1 MNPNLTPMTSFRK
14 DINGLRAWAVIAVI
28 LFHFSLIGLPG
39 GFVGVDV
46 FFVVSGYLMT
56 TIIVGGHEKGIFFIW
71 KFYVARVR
79 RILPA
84 LLVLI
89 AVLLTLGWNWLPTPD
104 YQTLGAQS
112 AYSMTFLSNISYW
125 HSTGYF
131 DAAAEEKWLLHT
143 WSLAVEAQ
151 FYLTYP
157 LLITLFWK
165 FCKSVKGVS
174 YGILFVFSLSLIFNF
189 IAINTDPAGA
199 FYLLPTRAWELSAG
213 GLVYIMSRQRSASKI
228 TKKTLLCLGWILVLC
243 SFFIIDKE
251 FLWPSYWT
259 FLPVLG
265 ASLIIFAEDQDCML
279 TNNAVAQWLGD
290 RSYSLYLWHWPI
302 VVFLYFASIQN
313 KWIWVVGAFSLSV
326 VLANISYKFVEVP
339 TRKYLARYSILK
351 EVIVIGV
358 VTSILIITA
367 VSVKLIT
374 FPGRIQPDIELA
386 ALGALDK
393 DPRREEC
400 LRSEKYCDYGT
411 GKTGVIMIGD
421 SHSGSLI
428 NALKFSAQ
436 KHNLGVHFKGRDG
449 CSPYMGLI
457 PYLPNAAARSDYQ
470 KCKDYNLNVRNSLN
484 DQAGLPLIIVD
495 RSNSKFLGSNE
506 GYVSD
511 DKLNSILTNKNLN
524 RQAVINNLCSFSK
537 DREVYVVR
545 PIPEIGIHV
554 PNTLSRNILFG
565 RNSDDIKIKLTDYYQ
580 RSSYVWALQDVAAEQ
595 CGVKILN
602 PLPYLCDDQY
612 CYGSI
617 NGHSLYF
624 DDDHLSEYGGKLL
637 IPMFNQIFK

>member
-1 MNPNLTPMTSFRK
+1 MNVHLSPMATFRK
-14 DINGLRAWAVIAVI
+14 DINGLRAWAVIAVL

-46 FFVVSGYLMT
+46 FFVISGYLMT
-56 TIIVGGHEKGIFFIW
+56 TIIVGGYENGIFSIW
-71 KFYVARVR
+71 KFYIARVR
-79 RILPA
+79 RMLPA

-89 AVLLTLGWNWLPTPD
+89 AVLLTLGWIWLPTPD

-125 HSTGYF
+125 RSTGYF
-131 DAAAEEKWLLHT
+131 DNAAEEKWLLHT

-165 FCKSVKGVS
+165 FWNSVKGVS
-174 YGILFVFSLSLIFNF
+174 YGILFVFILSLIFNF
-189 IAINTDPAGA
+189 IAINLDPAGA
-199 FYLLPTRAWELSAG
+199 FYLLPARAWELSAG
-213 GLVYIMSRQRSASKI
+213 GLVYILSRQRDVSKI
-228 TKKTLLCLGWILVLC
+228 SKRTVLWLGWILVLF

-265 ASLIIFAEDQDCML
+265 ASLIIFAADQDCSL
-279 TNNAVAQWLGD
+279 TNNGVAQWLGD
-290 RSYSLYLWHWPI
+290 RSYSLYLWHWPLA
-302 VVFLYFASIQN
+302 VVLYFSSIQN
-313 KWIWVVGAFSLSV
+313 KWVWVVGVFSLSI
-326 VLANISYKFVEVP
+326 VLAHISYKFVEVP
-339 TRKYLARYSILK
+339 TRKHLARYSTLK
-351 EVIVIGV
+351 EVLIIGLI
-358 VTSILIITA
+358 TSILIITA
-367 VSVKLIT
+367 VSVRLLS
-374 FPGRIQPDIELA
+374 FPGRIQSDIELA

-400 LRSEKYCDYGT
+400 LRSAKYCDYGA

-428 NALKFSAQ
+428 NALKLSGQ
-436 KHNLGVHFKGRDG
+436 KHDLGVLFKGRDG
-449 CSPYMGLI
+449 CTPYMGLI

-470 KCKDYNLNVRNSLN
+470 KCNNYNLRVRESLN
-484 DQAGLPLIIVD
+484 DQVGLPLVIVD
-495 RSNSKFLGSNE
+495 RSNPKFFGSNE

-511 DKLNSILTNKNLN
+511 DKMNSILTNKHFN

-537 DREVYVVR
+537 DRTVYVVR
-545 PIPEIGIHV
+545 PIPEIGVHV

-565 RNSDDIKIKLTDYYQ
+565 RSSGDIKIKLTDYSQ
-580 RSSYVWALQDVAAEQ
+580 RSSYVWAIQDMAAEQ

-602 PLPYLCDDQY
+602 PLPHLCDDQF
-612 CYGSI
+612 CYGSV
-617 NGHSLYF
+617 NGRSLYF
-624 DDDHLSEYGGKLL
+624 DDDHLSEFGGKRL
-637 IPMFNQIFK
+637 IPMFDQIFK

>member
-1 MNPNLTPMTSFRK
+1 MNRHLPPMATFRK
-14 DINGLRAWAVIAVI
+14 DINGLRAWAVIAVL

-46 FFVVSGYLMT
+46 FFVISGYLMT
-56 TIIVGGHEKGIFFIW
+56 TIIVGGHENGIFSIW
-71 KFYVARVR
+71 KFYLARVR
-79 RILPA
+79 RMLPA

-89 AVLLTLGWNWLPTPD
+89 AVLLALGWIWLPTPD

-125 HSTGYF
+125 RSTGYF

-157 LLITLFWK
+157 LLITFFWK
-165 FCKSVKGVS
+165 LWKSVKGVS
-174 YGILFVFSLSLIFNF
+174 YGILFVFIASLVFNF
-189 IAINTDPAGA
+189 LAINFDPAGA

-213 GLVYIMSRQRSASKI
+213 GLVYIISRQRHTSKI
-228 TKKTLLCLGWILVLC
+228 SKRTLLWLGWILVLS

-259 FLPVLG
+259 LLPVLG
-265 ASLIIFAEDQDCML
+265 ASLIIYAADQDCRL
-279 TNNAVAQWLGD
+279 TNNAVAQYLGD
-290 RSYSLYLWHWPI
+290 RSYSLYLWHWPL
-302 VVFLYFASIQN
+302 VVLLYFASLQN
-313 KWIWVVGAFSLSV
+313 EWAWVVGVLSLSV
-326 VLANISYKFVEVP
+326 VLASISYKFVEVP
-339 TRKYLARYSILK
+339 TRKNLVRYSNLK
-351 EVIVIGV
+351 EAIVITV
-358 VTSILIITA
+358 ITSILIITA
-367 VSVKLIT
+367 VSVKLYT

-400 LRSEKYCDYGT
+400 LRSEKYCDYGA
-411 GKTGVIMIGD
+411 GITGVVMIGD

-428 NALKFSAQ
+428 NALKLSAQ
-436 KHNLGVHFKGRDG
+436 KHDLGVNFKGRDG
-449 CSPYMGLI
+449 CTPYMGLI
-457 PYLPNAAARSDYQ
+457 PYLPNAAARGDDQ
-470 KCKDYNLNVRNSLN
+470 KCNNYNQRVRGSLN
-484 DQAGLPLIIVD
+484 DQAGLPLVIVD
-495 RSNSKFLGSNE
+495 RSNSKFFGSNE

-511 DKLNSILTNKNLN
+511 DEMNSILTNKNFN
-524 RQAVINNLCSFSK
+524 RQAVINNLCSFSNN
-537 DREVYVVR
+537 REAYVLR
-545 PIPEIGIHV
+545 PIPEIGVHV

-565 RNSDDIKIKLTDYYQ
+565 RGSGDIKIELKDYFQ
-580 RSSYVWALQDVAAEQ
+580 RSSYVWAMQDMAAEQ

-637 IPMFNQIFK
+637 MPMFDQIFK